1 MIPITHRQAIIYK
14 DKIYRSSPKKLFTLE
29 IFPMGLQPV
38 DRVLKHLM
46 SSAAWQ
52 HQKRFQQIAELWPTL
67 IIPPKSL
74 AHSRPIHITDNIL
87 WIATSSTTWSQH
99 LNLQRRQLLHQLNQ
113 QLPEVLTDLR
123 FSAAHWRYKPAYSP
137 LAEEP
142 SSLHPSLTNPS
153 TPVITSEQEKTA
165 IAAVTQWLERQQ
177 DRLQQAPLCP
187 KCQVPTPQGELDRWQ
202 MCSCCTAQ
210 KWYKT
215 ISQNK

>member
-1 MIPITHRQAIIYK
+1 
-14 DKIYRSSPKKLFTLE
+14 
-29 IFPMGLQPV
+29 MGLQPV

-52 HQKRFQQIAELWPTL
+52 HQKRFQHIAALWPTL
-67 IIPPKSL
+67 VSSKNL

-99 LNLQRRQLLHQLNQ
+99 LNLQRRQLLHRLNQ
-113 QLPEVLTDLR
+113 QLPETLTDLR
-123 FSAAHWRYKPAYSP
+123 FSAVHWRYKPAYSP
-137 LAEEP
+137 LAEKP
-142 SSLHPSLTNPS
+142 SSSHPSLSNPLD
-153 TPVITSEQEKTA
+153 PVIKPAPQVTA

-177 DRLQQAPLCP
+177 DRLEQAPLCP
-187 KCQVPTPQGELDRWQ
+187 KCQVPTPQGELNRWQ

-210 KWYKT
+210 KWHKT

>member
-1 MIPITHRQAIIYK
+1 MAVPFPTKIKEHHRKTFFLA
-14 DKIYRSSPKKLFTLE
+14 S
-29 IFPMGLQPV
+29 FPMGLQPV

-67 IIPPKSL
+67 IPPKSL

-99 LNLQRRQLLHQLNQ
+99 LNLQRRQLLQQLNQ
-113 QLPEVLTDLR
+113 ELPETLTDLR
-123 FSAAHWRYKPAYSP
+123 FSAVHWRYKPAYSP

-142 SSLHPSLTNPS
+142 DSLHPSLTNPLAPA
-153 TPVITSEQEKTA
+153 TNSEPKKTA
-165 IAAVTQWLERQQ
+165 IAAVSRWLERQQ
-177 DRLQQAPLCP
+177 NRLQQLPLCP
-187 KCQVPTPQGELDRWQ
+187 QCQVPTPQGELDRWQ

-210 KWYKT
+210 KWHKT